1 MPEAKI
7 SMSVRSPVD
16 EVNVIDIEGELTAFS
31 EPVLA
36 EAYEDADRPGVKV
49 VALNFTGLNYM
60 NSSGIGLLVTILIR
74 AQRHNQQ
81 LAAYGLSDHYRQIFS
96 LTRLDEAI
104 NIHDDEAGLLAS
116 VGKDKK

>member
-1 MPEAKI
+1 MPEAQI
-7 SMSVRSPVD
+7 SMSVRSPLD
-16 EVNVIDIEGELTAFS
+16 AIKVIDIEGDLTAFS

-74 AQRHNQQ
+74 AQRHSQQ

-104 NIHDDEAGLLAS
+104 SIHDDEAGMLAS
-116 VGKDKK
+116 LGKDKK